1 MKLFED
7 VRLDYCSLHTLHV
20 DKMYGKECYKFLARI
35 PATEQNI
42 KALKQEVIDSVTYAK
57 ANKLAIG

>member
-35 PATEQNI
+35 PAT
-42 KALKQEVIDSVTYAK
+42 
-57 ANKLAIG
+57 